1 MKSVCIVVGHSAA
14 KGGAYNAEKHIGEYD
29 YNHVLASHI
38 AERLHRRN
46 VRPIIMYRGSSY
58 TGMVND
64 VNATNADFAIELH
77 CNSVANSSVQGAET
91 LYWHKS
97 KRSKELAQ
105 KLQTPIVNLLGENNR
120 GIKPIT
126 PDDRGAAFLRQ
137 TKMPSVILEPFFI
150 SNTKS
155 LENGLALREQLA
167 NVVAGALAEHVIKE
181 VENGSI

>member
-1 MKSVCIVVGHSAA
+1 MKTVCIVVGHSAT
-14 KGGAYNAEKHIGEYD
+14 KGGAYNSEKLLGEYD

-77 CNSVANSSVQGAET
+77 CNAVANNSVQGAET

-97 KRSKELAQ
+97 TRSKALAQ
-105 KLQTPIVNLLGENNR
+105 KLQLPVVNLLGESNR
-120 GIKPIT
+120 GIKPIIKG
-126 PDDRGAAFLRQ
+126 DRGATFLRR
-137 TKMPSVILEPFFI
+137 TKMPAVILEPFFI

-155 LENGLALREQLA
+155 LENGLVLREQLA
-167 NVVAGALAEHVIKE
+167 NVVAGALVEHVIKE
-181 VENGSI
+181 IGNGSI

>member
-1 MKSVCIVVGHSAA
+1 MKTVCIVVGHSAA
-14 KGGAYNAEKHIGEYD
+14 KGGAYNQEKRIGEYD

-64 VNATNADFAIELH
+64 VNATNADFAVELH
-77 CNSVANSSVQGAET
+77 CNSVIDGSVQGAET

-97 KRSKELAQ
+97 KRSKELA
-105 KLQTPIVNLLGENNR
+105 KRLQASVVGLLRENNR

-126 PDDRGAAFLRQ
+126 RGERGATFLRK
-137 TKMPSVILEPFFI
+137 TKMPAVILEPFFI

-155 LENGLALREQLA
+155 LENGLVLREQIA
-167 NVVAGALAEHVIKE
+167 NVVAGALVEHVIKE
-181 VENGSI
+181 ISNGAI